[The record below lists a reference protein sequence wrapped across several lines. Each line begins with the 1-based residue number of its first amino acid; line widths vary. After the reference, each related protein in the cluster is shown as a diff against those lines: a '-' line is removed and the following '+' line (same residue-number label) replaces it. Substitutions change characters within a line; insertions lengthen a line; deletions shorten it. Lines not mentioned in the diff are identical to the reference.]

1 MKKVALLFIFLL
13 CILMGGY
20 AQKISKCGLMSV
32 SVPNGWQVQNS
43 DIGALGKM
51 LMLMDADR
59 PSYIYVLT
67 EYHAEVEDLDYAM
80 MSLVRSNQAAF
91 YKGAVWGKT
100 EKTKLAGY
108 DALKMDYSNI
118 IFGEKHLCTVYCV
131 INGSTTD
138 VLLFMRKEG
147 KPNIFATT
155 LKTIKIAED
164 ALSKKKVSARQE
176 LRNFH
181 DEMAKNAVFGR
192 DLGDGVKLNNLDVSD
207 TEDVVIYEFGI
218 QGIEDG
224 NLISSEEK
232 EAYAQRLRPGILNV
246 LKNLRRNFKIVGR
259 CIDEGYDV
267 KVIIQDKKKK
277 EVCVLRYKNAEL

>member
-20 AQKISKCGLMSV
+20 AQKISKCGLISV
-32 SVPNGWQVQNS
+32 SVPNGWQAQNS

-51 LMLMDADR
+51 LMLMDSDR
-59 PSYIYVLT
+59 PSYIYALT
-67 EYHAEVEDLDYAM
+67 EYHIEVEDLDYAM

-147 KPNIFATT
+147 KPNIFSTT

-164 ALSKKKVSARQE
+164 ALPKKKVSARQE

-181 DEMAKNAVFGR
+181 DEMATNAVFGR

-218 QGIEDG
+218 QGIED
-224 NLISSEEK
+224 SSLLSKDEK
-232 EAYAQRLRPGILNV
+232 EAYAQRLRPGVLNL

-259 CIDEGYDV
+259 CIDEGFDV

>member
-51 LMLMDADR
+51 LMLMDSDR
-59 PSYIYVLT
+59 PSYIYALT
-67 EYHAEVEDLDYAM
+67 EYHIEVEDLDYAM

-108 DALKMDYSNI
+108 DALKMDFSNI

-164 ALSKKKVSARQE
+164 ALPKKKVSARQE

-218 QGIEDG
+218 LGIEDG
-224 NLISSEEK
+224 SLLSKDEK
-232 EAYAQRLRPGILNV
+232 EAYAQRLRPGVLNL

-259 CIDEGYDV
+259 CIDEGFDV

-277 EVCVLRYKNAEL
+277 EVCVLKYKNAEL